1 MSVQPYFSIV
11 IPAYNRG
18 YLLKEVL
25 DFALSQAFLNFEVIL
40 VDDGSSDNTREL
52 VLGITDVRIK
62 YVYQDNRERA
72 AARNL
77 GASVAQGRYITFC
90 DSDDKLYPWYL
101 EEAMKLIERHGE
113 IPWLHIGYEI
123 IRSDRPVFK
132 MNAACSDIRGVLA
145 RGNPLSCLGVF
156 VRKDIFMNHL
166 FNEDRQLSG
175 SEDWELWLR
184 LSAHY
189 ELKYSVRSCAALV
202 LHSGRSV
209 MNTSELKLQL
219 RKFLSISYALE
230 DEMAMKVYGPNKNL
244 MYAYCDTYTALH
256 LVLEGKTLSSFKFIL
271 SAMMK
276 YPLSLFSRRML
287 AIIKISLM
295 NLLQLR

>member
-1 MSVQPYFSIV
+1 MPDLPFFSIV

-18 YLLKEVL
+18 YLLKDVL
-25 DFALSQAFLNFEVIL
+25 DFALAQTYLNFEIIL
-40 VDDGSSDNTREL
+40 VDDGSSDNTSEI
-52 VLGITDVRIK
+52 VLGITDVRLK
-62 YVYQDNRERA
+62 YVYQKNRERA

-77 GASVAQGRYITFC
+77 GAAIAKGRYVTFC

-101 EEAMKLIERHGE
+101 EEAMNLIGRHGE
-113 IPWLHIGYEI
+113 IPWLHVGYEVV
-123 IRSDRPVFK
+123 RSDRSVVK
-132 MNAACSDIRGVLA
+132 MNAACNDLRDVLA

-156 VRKDIFMNHL
+156 VRRDVFMKHL

-189 ELKYSVRSCAALV
+189 DLKHSVRTCAALV

-209 MNTSELKLQL
+209 VHTSELKLQL

-230 DEMAMKVYGPNKNL
+230 DEMTLKAYGPNKNM

-256 LVLEGKTLSSFKFIL
+256 LVLEGKTLSSYKFIV
-271 SAMMK
+271 SALMK
-276 YPLSLFSRRML
+276 YPLSLLSRRML
-287 AIIKISLM
+287 AIIKISLL
-295 NLLQLR
+295 NLLQVR